1 MVMHARSGGSLEIM
15 GLMQGY
21 VQGNEIVVTD
31 AFRLPVEGTETRVNA
46 QDEANEYMVQYLQ
59 RARDVGQL
67 ENAVGWYHSHPGYGC
82 WLSGIDVSTQMT
94 QQTYSDPFVAV
105 VIDPDRTI
113 SAGKVEIGA
122 FRTFPEN
129 YKTENSGTD
138 SDDFQTIPLSKM
150 EDFGAHAERYY
161 PLEVAHFKSTL
172 DAKLLEA
179 LWNKY
184 WVSTLSSS
192 PLFANRDYGTKQ
204 MADLA
209 MKIRQ
214 ADGAV
219 QARAK
224 IGQQGMSSAKVNSN
238 EQLEKI
244 VRAGNKIAAE
254 EESGLLAGEIKQ
266 RLFGGVG
273 AVALN

>member
-1 MVMHARSGGSLEIM
+1 MVMHARSGGALEIM

-21 VQGNEIVVTD
+21 IQGNEIVVTD

-129 YKTENSGTD
+129 YKAENSGAD
-138 SDDFQTIPLSKM
+138 SDDFQTIPLGKM

-161 PLEVAHFKSTL
+161 PLEVTHFKSTL
-172 DAKLLEA
+172 DAKLLEV

-224 IGQQGMSSAKVNSN
+224 IGQQGMSPTKGKGN

-266 RLFGGVG
+266 KLFGGVS
-273 AVALN
+273 AVALS